1 MNNLNTWAN
10 NPYMIGW
17 DTFFPKLETLAK
29 TNSTSFPPYNVR
41 KVNDNNFVIELAVA
55 GYNKSNLS
63 ITEEDCCVTVEGE
76 LPETNDEYLHKGIA
90 GRKFTRTFSL
100 AEYMV
105 TKECHLVDGML
116 LISIEKLIPDE
127 KKPKVLTISEPTI
140 NERKIRSEAKSYTKN
155 HDMLEDMSKEHF

>member
-1 MNNLNTWAN
+1 MNNLNAWAN

-17 DTFFPKLETLAK
+17 ETFFPKLETLAK

-41 KVNDNNFVIELAVA
+41 KVDDNNFIIELAVA

-127 KKPKVLTISEPTI
+127 KKPKAIQI
-140 NERKIRSEAKSYTKN
+140 NDFKKTGR
-155 HDMLEDMSKEHF
+155 

>member
-1 MNNLNTWAN
+1 MNNLNAWAN

-41 KVNDNNFVIELAVA
+41 KVDEDNFIIELAVA
-55 GYNKSNLS
+55 GYKKSDLTV
-63 ITEEDCCVTVEGE
+63 TEEDCCVTVIGE

-100 AEYMV
+100 AEHML
-105 TKECHLVDGML
+105 TDGLHLVDGML
-116 LISIEKLIPDE
+116 LIKIKREIPEE
-127 KKPKVLTISEPTI
+127 KKPKTLHIEEPLV
-140 NERKIRSEAKSYTKN
+140 NGRKTFDNDTKKLSRKN
-155 HDMLEDMSKEHF
+155 YL

>member
-1 MNNLNTWAN
+1 MNNLNTWVN

-41 KVNDNNFVIELAVA
+41 KVDDNNFIIELAVA

-127 KKPKVLTISEPTI
+127 KKPKAIQI
-140 NERKIRSEAKSYTKN
+140 NDFKKTGR
-155 HDMLEDMSKEHF
+155 

>member
-17 DTFFPKLETLAK
+17 DTFFPKLESLAK

-41 KVNDNNFVIELAVA
+41 KVDDDNFIIELAVA
-55 GYNKSNLS
+55 GYNKSNLTV
-63 ITEEDCCVTVEGE
+63 TEENCCVTVVGE
-76 LPETNDEYLHKGIA
+76 LPDTDGEYLHKGIA

-100 AEYMV
+100 AEYMI

-116 LISIEKLIPDE
+116 LISIEKVIPDE
-127 KKPKVLTISEPTI
+127 KKPKTLTIEEPLL
-140 NERKIRSEAKSYTKN
+140 NGRKSYDDEKKKISRKSY
-155 HDMLEDMSKEHF
+155 L

>member
-41 KVNDNNFVIELAVA
+41 KVDDDNFVIELAVA
-55 GYNKSNLS
+55 GYKKSDLTV
-63 ITEEDCCVTVEGE
+63 TEEDCCVTVVGE

-100 AEYMV
+100 AEHML
-105 TKECHLVDGML
+105 TDGLHLVDGML
-116 LISIEKLIPDE
+116 LIKIKREIPEE
-127 KKPKVLTISEPTI
+127 KKPKTLHIEEPLV
-140 NERKIRSEAKSYTKN
+140 NQRKAFDDDLKKLARKN
-155 HDMLEDMSKEHF
+155 RL

>member
-41 KVNDNNFVIELAVA
+41 KVDDNNFIIELAVA
-55 GYNKSNLS
+55 GYNKSNLTV
-63 ITEEDCCVTVEGE
+63 TEENCCVTVEGE

-100 AEYMV
+100 AEHMYADGL
-105 TKECHLVDGML
+105 HLVDGML
-116 LISIEKLIPDE
+116 LIKIKREIPEE
-127 KKPKVLTISEPTI
+127 KKPKTLTIEEPLL
-140 NERKIRSEAKSYTKN
+140 NGKKSFNDELKKISHKTR
-155 HDMLEDMSKEHF
+155 L

>member
-29 TNSTSFPPYNVR
+29 TNATAFPPYNVR
-41 KVNDNNFVIELAVA
+41 KVNENNFIIELAVA

-63 ITEEDCCVTVEGE
+63 ITEENGNLTVTGE
-76 LPETNDEYLHKGIA
+76 LPDTDGEYLHKGIA

-100 AEYMV
+100 AEHMV
-105 TKECHLVDGML
+105 TKESHLVDGML
-116 LISIEKLIPDE
+116 LISIEKVVPDE
-127 KKPKVLTISEPTI
+127 KKPKAIEI
-140 NERKIRSEAKSYTKN
+140 NDFKNKKIGR
-155 HDMLEDMSKEHF
+155 

>member
-1 MNNLNTWAN
+1 MNNLNAWAN

-41 KVNDNNFVIELAVA
+41 KVDEDNFIIELAVA
-55 GYNKSNLS
+55 GYNKSNLT
-63 ITEEDCCVTVEGE
+63 ITEEDCCVTVVGE

-100 AEYMV
+100 AEHML
-105 TKECHLVDGML
+105 TDGLHLVDGML
-116 LISIEKLIPDE
+116 LIKIKREIPEE
-127 KKPKVLTISEPTI
+127 KKPKTLHIEEPLVNGRKSFDDELKKIS
-140 NERKIRSEAKSYTKN
+140 RKNR
-155 HDMLEDMSKEHF
+155 L

>member
-17 DTFFPKLETLAK
+17 DTFFPKLESLAK

-41 KVNDNNFVIELAVA
+41 KVDDNNFIIELAVA
-55 GYNKSNLS
+55 GYNKSNLTV
-63 ITEEDCCVTVEGE
+63 TEENCCVTVEGE

-100 AEYMV
+100 AEHMYADGL
-105 TKECHLVDGML
+105 HLVDGML
-116 LISIEKLIPDE
+116 LIKIKREIPEE
-127 KKPKVLTISEPTI
+127 KKPKILKIEEPLVNGKKSFNDELKKISHKT
-140 NERKIRSEAKSYTKN
+140 R
-155 HDMLEDMSKEHF
+155 L

>member
-1 MNNLNTWAN
+1 
-10 NPYMIGW
+10 MIGW

-29 TNSTSFPPYNVR
+29 TNATAFPPYNVR

-63 ITEEDCCVTVEGE
+63 ITEENGNLTVTGE
-76 LPETNDEYLHKGIA
+76 LPDTNGEYLHKGIA

-100 AEYMV
+100 AEHMYSDGV
-105 TKECHLVDGML
+105 HLVDGML
-116 LISIEKLIPDE
+116 LIKIKREIPEE